1 MDQSPARR
9 ILLLLDCCFSG
20 AFTRGMRARA
30 GGQVDVVE
38 RFTGRGRAVITASSA
53 MEYAFELEPDA
64 EILDARPV
72 PSVFTSVLVQ
82 ALTTGDA
89 DRGGDGWV
97 SVDELYDYVYDEVRA
112 RTTRQTP
119 NRWFDVE
126 GAMVVARAPSPLPD
140 ELLQLAADPNPA
152 VRVGAVPRLY
162 QLAAGGGPPGVAG
175 AARRML
181 AWLRD
186 DDSRAVSGEAQRALA
201 ALPPLPTPQPRPP
214 PQGPGDRPA
223 PWSPPPRPEGWA
235 PLRPGDADRIAVA
248 WRATVIYLVCCFG
261 GFAFVV
267 DRRPE
272 AGSTHGSRS
281 CTTPPRSCSTCCS
294 GWCCS
299 SPAGTC
305 PRRSRRRPGRA
316 SWIPSPR
323 SSSTAI
329 TAGGSC
335 WRSRPGWAGT
345 CACR

>member
-126 GAMVVARAPSPLPD
+126 GAMVVARAASPLPD
-140 ELLQLAADPNPA
+140 ELLQLAADDPNPA

-162 QLAAGGGPPGVAG
+162 QLAAGGARRASPGPPAGCWHGYATTTAGRSAARPSGRWPPCRPCRPHSLGLPHRG
-175 AARRML
+175 AAIGPLHGHRR
-181 AWLRD
+181 RGP
-186 DDSRAVSGEAQRALA
+186 RAG
-201 ALPPLPTPQPRPP
+201 
-214 PQGPGDRPA
+214 
-223 PWSPPPRPEGWA
+223 
-235 PLRPGDADRIAVA
+235 
-248 WRATVIYLVCCFG
+248 
-261 GFAFVV
+261 
-267 DRRPE
+267 
-272 AGSTHGSRS
+272 
-281 CTTPPRSCSTCCS
+281 
-294 GWCCS
+294 
-299 SPAGTC
+299 
-305 PRRSRRRPGRA
+305 RRSGPATPTGSPWPGGRP
-316 SWIPSPR
+316 
-323 SSSTAI
+323 
-329 TAGGSC
+329 
-335 WRSRPGWAGT
+335 
-345 CACR
+345 